1 MVGGCGVVTERTP
14 AARPLDGVR
23 GLPNL
28 SRSRSASGH
37 WPGQGCTA
45 GLPGL
50 PRGPD
55 RRASWFPLPLLQGDR
70 NGSRPPESDPRGS
83 FGGVAADAP
92 ANPRAVER
100 GARHRAGEGTHRAP
114 QSRACCPRSGRG
126 RSVGKSTQTARQPKQ
141 STATRSASDTSRR
154 RPMPTS
160 AGV

>member
-1 MVGGCGVVTERTP
+1 VVGGCGVVTERTP

-55 RRASWFPLPLLQGDR
+55 RRALWFPLPLWKATGMDPGHLSRILAGRSKVSLQTLQR
-70 NGSRPPESDPRGS
+70 ILEPLNAALVIEPEKALTERLSQE
-83 FGGVAADAP
+83 
-92 ANPRAVER
+92 RAVQ
-100 GARHRAGEGTHRAP
+100 GLAAVAR
-114 QSRACCPRSGRG
+114 
-126 RSVGKSTQTARQPKQ
+126 
-141 STATRSASDTSRR
+141 
-154 RPMPTS
+154 
-160 AGV
+160 